1 MKIDSHA
8 RAAVPDAMWTGVPP
22 AKSRPPSLYDHPDV
36 FQVQQAIGS
45 YISVD
50 HINMKIT
57 QGSIRPRSATAP
69 VARATVIAE
78 NMPWYTANNRS
89 GILSEPTEV
98 CASTSLKPKFAKSPM
113 KELAVCEKVK
123 E

>member
-1 MKIDSHA
+1 MRADPHA
-8 RAAVPDAMWTGVPP
+8 SAAVPEAMWTGVPP
-22 AKSRPPSLYDHPDV
+22 AKSRPPSCADHPFG

-50 HINMKIT
+50 HISMKMM

-78 NMPWYTANNRS
+78 NMPWYTANNKS
-89 GILSEPTEV
+89 GTFEEPTEG
-98 CASTSLKPKFAKSPM
+98 CANTSLKPKFVKSPM